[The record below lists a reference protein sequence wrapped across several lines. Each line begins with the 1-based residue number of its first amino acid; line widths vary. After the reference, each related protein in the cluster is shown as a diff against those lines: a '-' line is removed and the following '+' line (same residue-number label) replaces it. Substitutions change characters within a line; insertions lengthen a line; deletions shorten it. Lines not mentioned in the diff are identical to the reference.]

1 MAYLAGYGGV
11 QSFELLYVGLI
22 DFGIGSF
29 LFTGFL
35 VVIGLNS
42 VLSGT
47 TPREAKRKVITED
60 VVYLTRGQR
69 FRNVFGGRGPLGLLH
84 FITPFLPFESP
95 RYVSGKLGYQ

>member
-1 MAYLAGYGGV
+1 MPKWIGDRF
-11 QSFELLYVGLI
+11 FERMRENILHILPP
-22 DFGIGSF
+22 
-29 LFTGFL
+29 
-35 VVIGLNS
+35 NS

-95 RYVSGKLGYQ
+95 RYVSRQKYSRLG